1 MPTAMPVEP
10 LRRRLGS
17 RAGSTE
23 GSSVVAE

>member
-17 RAGSTE
+17 FPGRTVGSFKE
-23 GSSVVAE
+23 PS